1 MSVEIARLSARDI
14 PSRAWTIG
22 LAARRAVP
30 LECPPGI
37 DASAHA
43 GDFIGTGNH
52 AAGLRI
58 RSGGAETFLARLAA
72 LELSAS
78 MTTTLAP
85 LRSLI
90 EIIDDELV
98 NADDQFQALVAIAST
113 QTAGRTT
120 ELSARPRRGVDDVI
134 SPTHTVTAPTTCM

>member
-1 MSVEIARLSARDI
+1 MLLAR
-14 PSRAWTIG
+14 
-22 LAARRAVP
+22 
-30 LECPPGI
+30 GI
-37 DASAHA
+37 
-43 GDFIGTGNH
+43 TR

-90 EIIDDELV
+90 DILDDELV
-98 NADDQFQALVAIAST
+98 KADDQFQALVAGDPT
-113 QTAGRTT
+113 GKRLTT
-120 ELSARPRRGVDDVI
+120 
-134 SPTHTVTAPTTCM
+134 